1 MLGSG
6 LSVWSSLLL
15 QVRRAQVGLPV
26 PITTVTCAGAHQAP
40 TGVNLGRGYPA
51 QSAGAPVS
59 TLLCYTASMTMT
71 KLYCSCYVLPSSCHL
86 VVASWPPRRE
96 GGQQAVCRGRGTV
109 WHHLGEWHVHVSRLW
124 GRWAWRAL
132 VKRQGD
138 AQPIQIEKNFLGL
151 KTIFNM
157 DNLWQKSAASF

>member
-59 TLLCYTASMTMT
+59 TLLCYTAS
-71 KLYCSCYVLPSSCHL
+71 KQWLWLSCTDCCTIAVMPSSSCHF
-86 VVASWPPRRE
+86 VASWTPRRE
-96 GGQQAVCRGRGTV
+96 GGQQAVCQGRGTI
-109 WHHLGEWHVHVSRLW
+109 WHHLRERHVHVSRLW

-157 DNLWQKSAASF
+157 DNL